1 MIMAEPLI
9 LSFDIGTQSARA
21 LLVSPQG
28 RILFKAQKAYETPY
42 YSGRPGWAE
51 QRAEFYWENLCE
63 TSRSLKEE
71 AGALW
76 HDIIAVT
83 CTTIRDTCLCV
94 DKNCKPLRDA
104 ILWLDDR
111 KAEGLS
117 PPPPIAAMVFKAARL
132 SKMVEMQRRIC
143 HSNWI
148 IMNEREIW
156 DRTDKFV
163 LISTWLN
170 YKFCGNLL
178 DSSASIIGHIPFDS
192 KLRQWIKPADIRRCI
207 FGVEDDKLFDFVEPG
222 ETLGTIITTAARE
235 TGIPAGI
242 PLIAT
247 GSDKGCETL
256 GLSCLSPGKAAIS
269 FGTTATIQL
278 STRTYLEPQPH
289 MPAYPAVVPGY
300 FNPEIE
306 IYRGYWLLSWFKR
319 EFAAKEMAEAR
330 KQGIDAEWLLD
341 QRLQEISPGCDGLIL
356 QPYFTPGVSMPN
368 AKGAAVGLTDVHTRI
383 HLYRAI
389 IEGINFALL
398 EGLRLMEKRG
408 KLRVT
413 SLFVAGGG
421 SQSDEICRITASQFG
436 LPVYRVQT
444 HEATGLGSAISA
456 FTAKG
461 IFSSYEE
468 AIGEMVHIKDEFKP
482 DDRIHEVYQELYTRI
497 FEKIFAK
504 LAPLYQEINTIL
516 APSGKRR

>member
-1 MIMAEPLI
+1 MTEPLI

-28 RILFKAQKAYETPY
+28 RIAFKVQRVYEAPY
-42 YSGRPGWAE
+42 CSVKPGWAE

-63 TSRSLKEE
+63 ASRSLKEE
-71 AGALW
+71 AGAFW

-83 CTTIRDTCLCV
+83 CSTIRDTCLCV
-94 DKNCKPLRDA
+94 DKNCKPLRDV
-104 ILWLDDR
+104 IVWIDDR
-111 KAEGLS
+111 RVESLNPLPPVTAMLLKA
-117 PPPPIAAMVFKAARL
+117 VRL
-132 SKMVEMQRRIC
+132 SEMVELQRRIC

-148 IMNEREIW
+148 MTNQREIW

-170 YKFCGNLL
+170 YKLCGNLL
-178 DSSASIIGHIPFDS
+178 DSTAGIIGHIPFDT
-192 KLRQWIKPADIRRCI
+192 KLRKWMKPTDIRRCI
-207 FGVEDDKLFDFVEPG
+207 FGVEDDKLFSFVEPG
-222 ETLGTIITTAARE
+222 ETLGTIATGASRE
-235 TGIPAGI
+235 TGIPAGL

-256 GLSCLSPGKAAIS
+256 GLSCLSAEKAALS

-300 FNPEIE
+300 YNPEIE
-306 IYRGYWLLSWFKR
+306 IYRGYWLLSWFKK
-319 EFAAKEMAEAR
+319 EFAAKEVAEAR
-330 KQGIDAEWLLD
+330 KQGVDAEWLLD
-341 QRLQEISPGCDGLIL
+341 KRLQEINPGCDGLIL
-356 QPYFTPGVSMPN
+356 QPYFTPGISMPH

-383 HLYRAI
+383 HFYRAI

-408 KLRVT
+408 KLRIG

-444 HEATGLGSAISA
+444 HEATGLGSAIVA

-461 IFSSYEE
+461 IFSSCEE
-468 AIGEMVHIKDEFKP
+468 AIPEMVHIKNEFEPDE
-482 DDRIHEVYQELYTRI
+482 RIHRIYEEIYTRI
-497 FEKIFAK
+497 FEKIFYK
-504 LAPLYQEINTIL
+504 LSPLYQEINAIL
-516 APSGKRR
+516 ASSAERR